1 MDLCMSYLYEA
12 SQLAN
17 DYKEVDLYHE
27 IFEGSAMDAINA
39 QNEQIVGKSE
49 SLLTKAANMIKAII
63 RKAQEI
69 ISNVMSWF
77 KADDSEKDQFRKFR
91 EECKNNPE
99 FANKKITL
107 TNWREIE
114 SKYSTAI
121 KKAEVEYKNVKDE
134 ENAAKPK
141 ILSSLTKY
149 LGNITKAGVL
159 SITVEGALKMA
170 EESQLAANGIKR
182 ALDKDLGVI
191 EQLEQSIGK
200 KETKKFKKKINGL
213 NSRFAIRRWIAGARE
228 KEAEGQQGKIREIF
242 NKIRTA
248 YLDSKPSRAARILK
262 RARGNEDFKSASNA
276 IVGTAFDAAKQNK
289 GLLKL
294 SLTNTI
300 RGIKANATGSG
311 KFDIKID
318 RIIDQFSDNKFSRE
332 NLEKCDKS
340 QLRTLKR
347 EAEDIRETL
356 GNIVKTNKYASKK
369 FDLDGQK
376 EWRKTVGALGSLN
389 RLVDNIEDI
398 IDNK

>member
-77 KADDSEKDQFRKFR
+77 KADNSEKDQFRKFR

-99 FANKKITL
+99 FANMKITL
-107 TNWREIE
+107 TNWREIDA
-114 SKYSTAI
+114 KYSTAI
-121 KKAEVEYKNVKDE
+121 KKAEAEYKTCKDE

-159 SITVEGALKMA
+159 SVTVEGALKMA
-170 EESQLAANGIKR
+170 EESQIAAFAIKG

-191 EQLEQSIGK
+191 DQLEQSIGK
-200 KETKKFKKKINGL
+200 KETKKFKRKINGL
-213 NSRFAIRRWIAGARE
+213 NSKFAIRRWIAGARE
-228 KEAEGQQGKIREIF
+228 KQAEGQQGKIREVF
-242 NKIRTA
+242 SKVRTA
-248 YLDSKPSRAARILK
+248 YLDSKPSRAVRILK

-276 IVGTAFDAAKQNK
+276 IVGAAYDAAKQNK

-294 SLTNTI
+294 ALKNTI
-300 RGIKANATGSG
+300 RGAKAGRDGS
-311 KFDIKID
+311 FNIKID
-318 RIIDQFSDNKFSRE
+318 GLINQFSDNKFSRE

>member
-107 TNWREIE
+107 TNWREIDA
-114 SKYSTAI
+114 KYSTAI
-121 KKAEVEYKNVKDE
+121 KKAEAEYKTCKDE

-159 SITVEGALKMA
+159 SVTVEGALKMA
-170 EESQLAANGIKR
+170 EESQTAAFAIKG

-191 EQLEQSIGK
+191 DQLEQSIGK
-200 KETKKFKKKINGL
+200 KETKKFKRKINGL
-213 NSRFAIRRWIAGARE
+213 NSKFAIRRWIAGARE
-228 KEAEGQQGKIREIF
+228 KQAEGQQGKIREIF
-242 NKIRTA
+242 SKVRTA

-276 IVGTAFDAAKQNK
+276 IVGTAYDAAKQNK

-294 SLTNTI
+294 TLKNTI
-300 RGIKANATGSG
+300 RGAKAGRDGS
-311 KFDIKID
+311 FNIKID
-318 RIIDQFSDNKFSRE
+318 GLINQFSSNKFSNE
-332 NLEKCDKS
+332 NLKKYS
-340 QLRTLKR
+340 AR
-347 EAEDIRETL
+347 ELNHLLDEAKVIQSDLERI
-356 GNIVKTNKYASKK
+356 IKTNKKGSKK
-369 FDLDGQK
+369 FDVNGQK
-376 EWRKTVGALGSLN
+376 EWSKTIGAKGAID